1 MASASST
8 ALNYGTASTTVASTS
23 RPAAPISAA
32 SGPHRPVTAFT
43 NLPRPSTAS
52 VQHTRPSSSTSIAA
66 SVHAERRASIQR
78 NLHPNDSSGPS
89 STSLSSPRKRK
100 SGPPRPYSDHPAAP
114 LADFASTPSGL
125 LGTTSLTVFYLSY
138 GLISTLILSQL
149 ENSNHIDPLD
159 LSPRYSWKNNAELEA
174 VQNALL
180 RANLVF
186 TVEVRQIGPIFQAID
201 DAFEEHCRINNI
213 DFAPFSPVPAVKTPN
228 TTAWV
233 LLGPKGRSSGRTWVE
248 DPKSLTRFT
257 FTAQAITTSPF
268 THTPN
273 HLAEGPCIL
282 IGISSIFVG
291 NHTVPKHVAL
301 GSSTLFGRTI
311 ACKHIYFFPHHSSHL
326 LQTFIKSRSYL
337 GESAPLD
344 LTLRHMPGSGA
355 FSLTAW
361 QNHLTYPFAMD
372 EHIRI
377 KASTV
382 KDAAQAL
389 IAAVLWLCGGR
400 PTGLK
405 FKEILNEQFS
415 LNFPRPSVDGPIRND
430 IAFFGLQILIR
441 TADPTSPA
449 VGKGPR
455 NETVALAVNMLLADG
470 LYWTERENHLT
481 LRLHPSHTAIPLR
494 SCMLRATGF
503 LFLLHFIFIGPPIPV
518 SPFLFSTI
526 FGGRCA
532 ATKFDVEFLLR
543 FMSPASVKTVK
554 SFHGVPLDQPLFS
567 LDGGGDIKFHFLVNL
582 PEFDTTMIGSRRSQ
596 IEHDGI
602 ISTII
607 SYLTLGTI
615 DITNR
620 PEFRILE
627 DGFNMCV
634 EAFDGQDR
642 PHHILEWFATP
653 CRQLIFSGFDRQIKS
668 VADLLSH
675 VNFNQAN
682 GENDPWG
689 DNAETVE
696 LLKRFIAHY
705 LSEPGHPTC
714 DDGIFDALLDEELR
728 ANVDDPFLRPK
739 LFLSLLTGSALVP
752 IDPDW
757 KLKCVTHDW
766 DEKFPRTTPDGSE
779 DYGADVELFFRACF
793 STFTITNNARLR
805 LLLLCEIP
813 EAGRDTE
820 FGRFF
825 HGALLGSRREFNSV

>member
-23 RPAAPISAA
+23 RPAAPISAT

-78 NLHPNDSSGPS
+78 NLHPNDSNGS

-100 SGPPRPYSDHPAAP
+100 SGPPRPYSNHPAAP
-114 LADFASTPSGL
+114 LADFSSTPSGL
-125 LGTTSLTVFYLSY
+125 LGTTSLT
-138 GLISTLILSQL
+138 L

-159 LSPRYSWKNNAELEA
+159 LSLRYSWKNNAELEA

-282 IGISSIFVG
+282 IGCAIFRLRSIHCSSHG
-291 NHTVPKHVAL
+291 
-301 GSSTLFGRTI
+301 I
-311 ACKHIYFFPHHSSHL
+311 ACLNMFLFIRASPGGSFNRCSPHSAGIRSLYVSHPVL
-326 LQTFIKSRSYL
+326 HPPALQTETRL
-337 GESAPLD
+337 
-344 LTLRHMPGSGA
+344 
-355 FSLTAW
+355 W
-361 QNHLTYPFAMD
+361 HLAHP
-372 EHIRI
+372 
-377 KASTV
+377 
-382 KDAAQAL
+382 
-389 IAAVLWLCGGR
+389 AVLWLCGGR

-415 LNFPRPSVDGPIRND
+415 LNFPRPSVDGPIRNE

-455 NETVALAVNMLLADG
+455 NETVALAVDMLLADG

-532 ATKFDVEFLLR
+532 ATKFDIEFLLR

-582 PEFDTTMIGSRRSQ
+582 PEVDTTMIGSRRSQ
-596 IEHDGI
+596 IEQDGI

-675 VNFNQAN
+675 VDFNEAN
-682 GENDPWG
+682 GQNDPWG

-728 ANVDDPFLRPK
+728 ANVNDPFLRAK

-757 KLKCVTHDW
+757 KLKCVITHDW
-766 DEKFPRTTPDGSE
+766 DEKYPRTTPDGSE